1 LLVLVL
7 NAGSSSLKFKL
18 LEMPS
23 ERILSSGLVERI
35 GESGTKKE
43 KGEHAPSC
51 PDHGAALQVVLDR
64 IVGNGPGVV
73 AHRFVHGK
81 DRFSGPV
88 FVDEQVI
95 MNLEQ
100 LSELAPL
107 HMPAALS
114 VLRASM
120 ERLPGAR
127 HVACFDTTF
136 FHGMP
141 QSSYLYA
148 VPESWSRQL
157 GIRRYG
163 FHGLSHQHAV
173 ISASAM
179 TGIDLKR
186 IRAIT
191 AHLGNGASITAYD
204 RGRVI
209 DTSMGFTPLEG
220 LIMGTRSGDLDPAAP
235 LYVQEKTGMSPG
247 QVLEVLNSQ
256 SGLAALSGCG
266 RDIRT
271 ILDERARGNSR
282 AGLAVEMYATRIR
295 KYLGAY
301 FFLLCGA
308 DCIVFTGGVGENAW
322 EIREMVLEGL
332 EPMGIE
338 LDREKNRRS
347 GVPAVLSREG
357 SALKILLV
365 PCDEEL
371 MIARLAHSLC
381 HADWFIPS
389 AREVSS

>member
-1 LLVLVL
+1 MLVLVL

-23 ERILSSGLVERI
+23 ERLLSSGVVERI
-35 GESGTKKE
+35 GEGVAHGVGGGHVT
-43 KGEHAPSC
+43 
-51 PDHGAALQVVLDR
+51 PDHGAALEEVLERVADNR
-64 IVGNGPGVV
+64 PGVV

-81 DRFSGPV
+81 DRFSGPA
-88 FVDEQVI
+88 FVDKNVI
-95 MNLEQ
+95 MDIEG
-100 LSELAPL
+100 LSALAPL

-136 FHGMP
+136 FHDMP
-141 QSSYLYA
+141 QSSSLYA

-173 ISASAM
+173 VCASEM

-186 IRAIT
+186 LRAIT

-247 QVLEVLNSQ
+247 QVLEILNSR

-271 ILDERARGNSR
+271 VLDERARGNIR
-282 AGLAVEMYATRIR
+282 AGLAVEMYASRIR

-301 FFLLCGA
+301 FFMLRGA

-322 EIREMVLEGL
+322 EIREMALEGL
-332 EPMGIE
+332 EPIGIE
-338 LDREKNRRS
+338 LDGGRNRRNS
-347 GVPAVLSREG
+347 APAVLSREG
-357 SALKILLV
+357 SAVKILLV

-371 MIARLAHSLC
+371 MMARLAWGLC
-381 HADWFIPS
+381 SAEGVMPS
-389 AREVSS
+389 ARGVSS